1 MSLPRKHGQV
11 GLLYSQ
17 IIVSF
22 EVAHPSNCNC
32 GKRLRTIQITEGML
46 AFHAL
51 LVLMGLVNRWLR
63 DVVVDLKLCPW
74 ASPALQAQ
82 AIQVS
87 QATRKVIFVAQ

>member
-1 MSLPRKHGQV
+1 
-11 GLLYSQ
+11 
-17 IIVSF
+17 
-22 EVAHPSNCNC
+22 
-32 GKRLRTIQITEGML
+32 ML